1 MGCSQDV
8 CSGGPDDVTRGG
20 GMRRTTPS
28 TYAVG
33 LALTAVLAVAGCT
46 NNPTPTPGGS
56 STPPAASTT
65 SASTTS
71 STTPTATSATSTTT
85 AGDPNIPPA
94 ARAKTADGAVAFT
107 SYFLTQ
113 ANAAYKQLK
122 PELLSPLV
130 RPACKTCSAM
140 TAQIQTYIAQ
150 GQRLEGDFVT
160 PTFVTIAQID
170 GDDAKTFM
178 STDTKATKVVDANGA
193 TIRQIAPNKAN
204 GSIFLKFTASGWQIE
219 DFKVAA

>member
-1 MGCSQDV
+1 M
-8 CSGGPDDVTRGG
+8 PRTR
-20 GMRRTTPS
+20 PS

-33 LALTAVLAVAGCT
+33 LALTAVLAVAGCSDPA
-46 NNPTPTPGGS
+46 PTQTVTSSSTSTGS
-56 STPPAASTT
+56 STT
-65 SASTTS
+65 SKPTTS
-71 STTPTATSATSTTT
+71 SAAPTTPETSATTT
-85 AGDPNIPPA
+85 AATDPNVPAA

-140 TAQIQTYIAQ
+140 TAQIQAYIAQ